1 MDWMEVAEG
10 RTGRSL
16 INIAS
21 ASATQL
27 RGSRTLPV
35 REELQVADFV
45 VYQLG
50 TAMGVEELHCREWV
64 Y

>member
-1 MDWMEVAEG
+1 MDWSEVADG
-10 RTGRSL
+10 RAGRVL

-35 REELQVADFV
+35 REESKVADFV
-45 VYQLG
+45 VYQLE
-50 TAMGVEELHCREWV
+50 TAMGDSKIAL
-64 Y
+64 